1 MSTAAITKTAA
12 TEDWWTQERETYFK
26 LRMQGKVDTDIAQEL
41 GVHRN
46 TLREWR
52 NNPAFL
58 ARVAEH
64 ETDVLSAVQARRQRG
79 TISLTDG
86 AQLMAQK
93 AQAEL
98 MKDPGS
104 YDKARLSIALN
115 DSFARMRERE
125 RQELGITNPESVV
138 KVQHS
143 GAVIH
148 ATAHLDFRRF
158 VTERGV
164 ANLQIEGTPEQVVA
178 AMLMESANRTDVID
192 VFDAEDAPAEK
203 SSR

>member
-1 MSTAAITKTAA
+1 MSTMALTKAVS
-12 TEDWWTQERETYFK
+12 TEDWWTAERETYFK
-26 LRMQGKVDTDIAQEL
+26 LRMQGKADTDIAQEL

-52 NNPAFL
+52 NNPAFTQ
-58 ARVAEH
+58 RIVEH
-64 ETDVLSAVQARRQRG
+64 EADVIAAVQTRRQRG
-79 TISLTDG
+79 TISLADG
-86 AQLMAQK
+86 AQLAAQK

-98 MKDPGS
+98 LKDPAS
-104 YDKARLSIALN
+104 YDKARLSIALS

-125 RQELGITNPESVV
+125 RQELGVGQEAVV

-143 GAVIH
+143 GAVVH

-164 ANLQIEGTPEQVVA
+164 ADIQVEGTPEQVVA
-178 AMLMESANRTDVID
+178 TLLMATANRTDIID
-192 VFDAEDAPAEK
+192 VFDAEDAPADK
-203 SSR
+203 VTK